1 MPTPQRSLCAWAQP
15 PAPRTPERGGSRAAR
30 TLPGLC
36 AGARWGVLSGLSTF
50 LGTFAALG
58 TFALAAPAASAVA
71 APVAAPV
78 ASSVSAAASGKNTA
92 ASPAAA
98 SATQRAGQTSAQT
111 SGAAGGQVT
120 PTAGQSLSQTSN
132 QTSGQPGVQTATSVP
147 LLGGSADQLGG
158 YSGNVLEKVLRRFTP
173 PAQMR
178 GIVRVLV
185 RVGADGRP
193 LSCDDA
199 SLASQRAA
207 GNSFAVRPLREGQL
221 SPDAAAEDAL
231 VEAACR
237 AVALSGSF
245 GPAPYAMPAE
255 IFLTLAAGPLPPDS
269 GSAYATQVME
279 RVRPHIHLPIRLGG
293 PFEAT
298 VRVKV
303 AADGRFEALE
313 IVRSSGKAEVDAALV
328 QAFAVPGVLP
338 APGQPRELELSFTL
352 QGE

>member
-1 MPTPQRSLCAWAQP
+1 MTPENTAVATARRRASRTREERDVALAGLPGGLVRAVLMLALVCGAPASPVLAAAQP
-15 PAPRTPERGGSRAAR
+15 GTMQIGSAQ
-30 TLPGLC
+30 T
-36 AGARWGVLSGLSTF
+36 GVAQT
-50 LGTFAALG
+50 GTMQTSSVQASA
-58 TFALAAPAASAVA
+58 TAQPAA
-71 APVAAPV
+71 
-78 ASSVSAAASGKNTA
+78 GKNTVNA
-92 ASPAAA
+92 PASG
-98 SATQRAGQTSAQT
+98 QRSGQAAGQTSAA
-111 SGAAGGQVT
+111 SGGQSGGQS
-120 PTAGQSLSQTSN
+120 AGQVMP
-132 QTSGQPGVQTATSVP
+132 TSGQPLAPTSSQPAAP

-158 YSGNVLEKVLRRFTP
+158 YSGNVLEKVLRRFSP
-173 PAQMR
+173 PANMR

-199 SLASQRAA
+199 SQASQRAA

-231 VEAACR
+231 VDAACR

-245 GPAPYAMPAE
+245 GPAPYSMPAE

-303 AADGRFEALE
+303 SADGRFEALE
-313 IVRSSGKAEVDAALV
+313 LVRSSGKAEVDAALV

-338 APGQPRELELSFTL
+338 PPGQPRELELSFTL
-352 QGE
+352 RGE